1 MGEAAQ
7 TRTLETR
14 LFRDVFNASP
24 IGIAVENLEGQPLF
38 VNPAFCSMLGFSE
51 EELRNKHC
59 VDFSPPE
66 DAEKD
71 WALFQQL
78 KAGSIDHY
86 QLEKRYFRK
95 DGSLVWGRLSISLLN
110 SHPSP
115 LVVAMVEDITD
126 KKRAEEARFRHAAIV
141 ESSDDAIISENLD
154 GVIVSWNG
162 SAQRIYGYTEGE
174 AVGKP
179 ITILVPREL
188 VDEEDKILER
198 VRAGERIEH
207 YETLRVTKEEKGINV
222 SLSVSPIKDS
232 SGRILGLCS
241 ISRDIS
247 DRKRGEEA
255 RRLAEQEFAKANER
269 LQLAM
274 EAGAAGGWD
283 YDLKTG
289 KDVWFGAAHAQL
301 GMKRDETLG
310 SRKEFWDRV
319 HEDDRERVQHALQV
333 AKEKREDFGEDI
345 RVVWRDGTTHWLRS
359 RGRFHY
365 AANGE
370 AERSVGISLDITERK
385 RAEEALSRYAAIV
398 ESSEDAI
405 ASGTLDG
412 IIVSWNTGAQHM
424 YGYTEAEAIGK
435 PITMILPPELR
446 DEEKKILE
454 TVRAG
459 GHISQFETVRVAKTG
474 KRINVSLTISPIKD
488 SSGRMVGVSG
498 IARDITERKLAE
510 EALRASE
517 ERLRLAQQVAHIGSF
532 EWNIQTGVNTWT
544 RELEAMYGLQPGTF
558 TGTQTA
564 FENLVHADDRAGVI
578 KLVDHALKTGQPMEG
593 EWRVVWADGSVHW
606 ITGRWQVFMDASGEP
621 SKMMGVNIDVTERKR
636 AEEALAEMNRT
647 LVAQAASLQA
657 REELL
662 RVFVKNVPAA
672 VAMLDRDMRY
682 LQISDRWCSDNS
694 VEASELLGRSRELSP
709 EMPDRWKEVNRR
721 ALQGET
727 LRAEEDRWESGGST
741 RWARWEVRPW
751 RAADGTVGGIL
762 ILTEDITHRKQMEEA
777 LSDMSRKLIESQEQE
792 RARIGREL
800 HDDINQR
807 LALLKV
813 ELEQLQEKPSEVGIR
828 VQELRNQVT
837 DISNDVQALS
847 HDLHSSKLEY
857 LGVVAGI
864 KSWCKEFAERQ
875 RMEIDFKSDVPTAVP
890 LEIGRSLF
898 RVLQEALHN
907 AVKHSGVKRVE
918 VQLREESGEIHLIT
932 SDSGKGFDV
941 EAALQGKGLGLTSMR
956 ERVRLVNGTISI
968 ESKPMGGTTIHVR
981 VPFGSEQSFQRQAV

>member
-1 MGEAAQ
+1 MREAAQ
-7 TRTLETR
+7 TRTPESQ
-14 LFRDVFNASP
+14 LFHDVFNASP

-38 VNPAFCSMLGFSE
+38 VNPAFCSFLGFSE

-71 WALFQQL
+71 WALFQEL

-115 LVVAMVEDITD
+115 LVIAMVEDITD
-126 KKRAEEARFRHAAIV
+126 KKRAEEARFRH
-141 ESSDDAIISENLD
+141 
-154 GVIVSWNG
+154 
-162 SAQRIYGYTEGE
+162 
-174 AVGKP
+174 
-179 ITILVPREL
+179 
-188 VDEEDKILER
+188 
-198 VRAGERIEH
+198 
-207 YETLRVTKEEKGINV
+207 
-222 SLSVSPIKDS
+222 
-232 SGRILGLCS
+232 
-241 ISRDIS
+241 
-247 DRKRGEEA
+247 
-255 RRLAEQEFAKANER
+255 
-269 LQLAM
+269 
-274 EAGAAGGWD
+274 
-283 YDLKTG
+283 
-289 KDVWFGAAHAQL
+289 
-301 GMKRDETLG
+301 
-310 SRKEFWDRV
+310 
-319 HEDDRERVQHALQV
+319 
-333 AKEKREDFGEDI
+333 
-345 RVVWRDGTTHWLRS
+345 
-359 RGRFHY
+359 
-365 AANGE
+365 
-370 AERSVGISLDITERK
+370 
-385 RAEEALSRYAAIV
+385 AAIV

-424 YGYTEAEAIGK
+424 YGYTEAEAVGK
-435 PITMILPPELR
+435 PITILVPRELR
-446 DEEKKILE
+446 DEENKIRE

-498 IARDITERKLAE
+498 IARDITERK
-510 EALRASE
+510 
-517 ERLRLAQQVAHIGSF
+517 
-532 EWNIQTGVNTWT
+532 
-544 RELEAMYGLQPGTF
+544 
-558 TGTQTA
+558 
-564 FENLVHADDRAGVI
+564 
-578 KLVDHALKTGQPMEG
+578 
-593 EWRVVWADGSVHW
+593 
-606 ITGRWQVFMDASGEP
+606 
-621 SKMMGVNIDVTERKR
+621 R

-682 LQISDRWCSDNS
+682 LQVSDRWCSDNS
-694 VEASELLGRSRELSP
+694 VEASELLGRSRELFP
-709 EMPDRWKEVNRR
+709 KMPDRWKEVNRR

-727 LRAEEDRWESGGST
+727 LRAAEDRWESAGST

-762 ILTEDITHRKQMEEA
+762 ILTEDITRRKQMGET

-807 LALLKV
+807 IAMLSL
-813 ELEQLQEKPSEVGIR
+813 ELEQLQENPSEVQSR
-828 VQELRNQVT
+828 VQELRNQT
-837 DISNDVQALS
+837 TELSNDVQAMS

-857 LGVVAGI
+857 LGVAVGI
-864 KSWCKEFAERQ
+864 KSWCKEFGERQ
-875 RMEIDFKSDVPTAVP
+875 RVEIDFSNDVQSSLPF
-890 LEIGRSLF
+890 EIGLSLF

-907 AVKHSGVKRVE
+907 ATKHSGVKRIE
-918 VQLREESGEIHLIT
+918 VQLREDSGEIHLIIR
-932 SDSGKGFDV
+932 DSGKGFDV

-981 VPFGSEQSFQRQAV
+981 VPFGSERGSQRAAG

>member
-1 MGEAAQ
+1 MGEVAQ
-7 TRTLETR
+7 TRTPDTQ

-95 DGSLVWGRLSISLLN
+95 DGSLVWGRLSISLL
-110 SHPSP
+110 SSRPSP
-115 LVVAMVEDITD
+115 LVIAMVEDITD

-141 ESSDDAIISENLD
+141 ESSDDAIISKNLD

-162 SAQRIYGYTEGE
+162 GAQRIYGYTEGE

-207 YETLRVTKEEKGINV
+207 YETLRVRKDEKGINV
-222 SLSVSPIKDS
+222 SLSVSPITDS

-247 DRKRGEEA
+247 ERKRGEEA

-301 GMKRDETLG
+301 GMTRDETLG
-310 SRKEFWDRV
+310 SPKEFWDRV
-319 HEDDRERVQHALQV
+319 HEDDRERLEHALQV
-333 AKEKREDFGEDI
+333 AKEKREDFGEDV
-345 RVVWRDGTTHWLRS
+345 RVVWRDRTTHWLRS

-370 AERSVGISLDITERK
+370 AERSIGISLDITESK
-385 RAEEALSRYAAIV
+385 RAEEALLRYAAIV

-412 IIVSWNTGAQHM
+412 IIVSWNTGAQHL
-424 YGYTEAEAIGK
+424 YGYTEAEAVGK

-498 IARDITERKLAE
+498 IARDITERK
-510 EALRASE
+510 
-517 ERLRLAQQVAHIGSF
+517 
-532 EWNIQTGVNTWT
+532 
-544 RELEAMYGLQPGTF
+544 
-558 TGTQTA
+558 
-564 FENLVHADDRAGVI
+564 
-578 KLVDHALKTGQPMEG
+578 
-593 EWRVVWADGSVHW
+593 
-606 ITGRWQVFMDASGEP
+606 
-621 SKMMGVNIDVTERKR
+621 R

-682 LQISDRWCSDNS
+682 LQVSDRWCSDNS
-694 VEASELLGRSRELSP
+694 VEASELLGRSRELFP
-709 EMPDRWKEVNRR
+709 KMPDRWKEVNRR
-721 ALQGET
+721 AVQGET
-727 LRAEEDRWESGGST
+727 LRADEDRWESEGST

-751 RAADGTVGGIL
+751 RADDGTVGGIL
-762 ILTEDITHRKQMEEA
+762 ILTEDITRRKQMEEA

-807 LALLKV
+807 LAMLSL
-813 ELEQLQEKPSEVGIR
+813 ELDQLQENPSEVQSR
-828 VQELRNQVT
+828 VQELRNQT
-837 DISNDVQALS
+837 TELSNDVQAMS

-864 KSWCKEFAERQ
+864 KSWCKEFGERQ
-875 RMEIDFKSDVPTAVP
+875 RVEIAFSNDVHSALPF
-890 LEIGRSLF
+890 EIGLSFF

-907 AVKHSGVKRVE
+907 ATKHSGVKRIE
-918 VQLREESGEIHLIT
+918 VQLREDSGEIHLIIR
-932 SDSGKGFDV
+932 DSGKGFDV

-956 ERVRLVNGTISI
+956 ERVRLVNGTFSI
-968 ESKPMGGTTIHVR
+968 ESKPMGGTIIHVR
-981 VPFGSEQSFQRQAV
+981 VPLESKHAKREAV

>member
-1 MGEAAQ
+1 MREAAQ
-7 TRTLETR
+7 TRTPESQ
-14 LFRDVFNASP
+14 LFHDVFNASP

-38 VNPAFCSMLGFSE
+38 VNPAFCSFLGFSE

-71 WALFQQL
+71 WALFQEL

-141 ESSDDAIISENLD
+141 EASDDAIISENLD
-154 GVIVSWNG
+154 GVIVRWNG
-162 SAQRIYGYTEGE
+162 GAQRIYGYTEGE
-174 AVGKP
+174 TVGKP

-255 RRLAEQEFAKANER
+255 RRFAEQEFAKANER

-289 KDVWFGAAHAQL
+289 KDVWFCAAHAQL

-319 HEDDRERVQHALQV
+319 HCDDRDRLEHALQV
-333 AKEKREDFGEDI
+333 AKEKREDFGEDV
-345 RVVWRDGTTHWLRS
+345 RVVWLDGTTHWLRL

-385 RAEEALSRYAAIV
+385 RAEEALLRYAAIV

-412 IIVSWNTGAQHM
+412 IIVSWNTGAQHL
-424 YGYTEAEAIGK
+424 YGYTEAEAVGK

-446 DEEKKILE
+446 NEEKKILE
-454 TVRAG
+454 TGRAG
-459 GHISQFETVRVAKTG
+459 GRIEQFETVRVSKTG
-474 KRINVSLTISPIKD
+474 KRINVSLSVFPIKD
-488 SSGRMVGVSG
+488 SSERIVGISG
-498 IARDITERKLAE
+498 IARDITERKLAQ
-510 EALRASE
+510 EAL
-517 ERLRLAQQVAHIGSF
+517 V
-532 EWNIQTGVNTWT
+532 
-544 RELEAMYGLQPGTF
+544 
-558 TGTQTA
+558 
-564 FENLVHADDRAGVI
+564 
-578 KLVDHALKTGQPMEG
+578 
-593 EWRVVWADGSVHW
+593 
-606 ITGRWQVFMDASGEP
+606 
-621 SKMMGVNIDVTERKR
+621 
-636 AEEALAEMNRT
+636 EMNRT
-647 LVAQAASLQA
+647 LIAQAASLQA

-672 VAMLDRDMRY
+672 VAMLDRDLRY
-682 LQISDRWCSDNS
+682 LQVSDRWCTDYLRGRA
-694 VEASELLGRSRELSP
+694 EILGRSHYEIFPDMP
-709 EMPDRWKEVNRR
+709 ERWKEIHRR

-727 LRAEEDRWESGGST
+727 LRADEDRWDGQDGT
-741 RWARWEVRPW
+741 HWARWEVRPW
-751 RAADGTVGGIL
+751 KTPEGAVGGVL
-762 ILTEDITHRKQMEEA
+762 ILAEDITRRKQMEE
-777 LSDMSRKLIESQEQE
+777 
-792 RARIGREL
+792 G
-800 HDDINQR
+800 
-807 LALLKV
+807 
-813 ELEQLQEKPSEVGIR
+813 
-828 VQELRNQVT
+828 
-837 DISNDVQALS
+837 
-847 HDLHSSKLEY
+847 
-857 LGVVAGI
+857 
-864 KSWCKEFAERQ
+864 
-875 RMEIDFKSDVPTAVP
+875 
-890 LEIGRSLF
+890 
-898 RVLQEALHN
+898 
-907 AVKHSGVKRVE
+907 
-918 VQLREESGEIHLIT
+918 LREGEDKLRLLLDSTAEAIYGIDLEHRCTFCNPACLRTLGYEQVDEVLGKNMHNLIHHTRADGTLLPV
-932 SDSGKGFDV
+932 D
-941 EAALQGKGLGLTSMR
+941 EC
-956 ERVRLVNGTISI
+956 RVR
-968 ESKPMGGTTIHVR
+968 R
-981 VPFGSEQSFQRQAV
+981 VARTGEGVHTEDEVL

>member
-1 MGEAAQ
+1 MGKVAQ
-7 TRTLETR
+7 TRTPDTQ

-38 VNPAFCSMLGFSE
+38 MNAAFCSMLGFSE

-66 DAEKD
+66 DAEED

-110 SHPSP
+110 SRPSP
-115 LVVAMVEDITD
+115 LVIAIVEDITD

-141 ESSDDAIISENLD
+141 ESSDDAIISKNLD

-162 SAQRIYGYTEGE
+162 GAQRIYGYTEGE

-198 VRAGERIEH
+198 VRAGESIEH
-207 YETLRVTKEEKGINV
+207 YETLRVTKEEKGINI

-289 KDVWFGAAHAQL
+289 RDVWFGAAHAQL
-301 GMKRDETLG
+301 GMTRDETLG
-310 SRKEFWDRV
+310 SPKEFWDRV
-319 HEDDRERVQHALQV
+319 HGDDRERLEHALQV
-333 AKEKREDFGEDI
+333 AKEKREDFGEDV
-345 RVVWRDGTTHWLRS
+345 RVVCRDGTTHWLRL

-370 AERSVGISLDITERK
+370 ADRSVGISLDITEHK
-385 RAEEALSRYAAIV
+385 RAEEALLRYAAIV

-412 IIVSWNTGAQHM
+412 IIVSWNTGAQHL
-424 YGYTEAEAIGK
+424 YGYTEAEAVGK
-435 PITMILPPELR
+435 PITILVPPELS
-446 DEEKKILE
+446 EEENKILE

-459 GHISQFETVRVAKTG
+459 DHISQFETVRVAKTG
-474 KRINVSLTISPIKD
+474 KRINVSLTISPIRD

-498 IARDITERKLAE
+498 IARDI
-510 EALRASE
+510 
-517 ERLRLAQQVAHIGSF
+517 
-532 EWNIQTGVNTWT
+532 
-544 RELEAMYGLQPGTF
+544 
-558 TGTQTA
+558 
-564 FENLVHADDRAGVI
+564 
-578 KLVDHALKTGQPMEG
+578 
-593 EWRVVWADGSVHW
+593 
-606 ITGRWQVFMDASGEP
+606 
-621 SKMMGVNIDVTERKR
+621 TERKR

-672 VAMLDRDMRY
+672 VAMLDREMRY
-682 LQISDRWCSDNS
+682 LQVSDRWCSDNS

-727 LRAEEDRWESGGST
+727 LRADEDRWESGGST

-762 ILTEDITHRKQMEEA
+762 ILTEDITRRKQMEEA

-807 LALLKV
+807 LAMLSL
-813 ELEQLQEKPSEVGIR
+813 ELEQLQENPSEVQSR
-828 VQELRNQVT
+828 VQELRNQT
-837 DISNDVQALS
+837 TELSNDVQAMS

-864 KSWCKEFAERQ
+864 KSWCKEFGERQ
-875 RMEIDFKSDVPTAVP
+875 RVEIDFSNHVHSALPI
-890 LEIGRSLF
+890 EIGRSLF

-907 AVKHSGVKRVE
+907 ATKHSGMKRIE
-918 VQLREESGEIHLIT
+918 VQLREDSGEIHLIIR
-932 SDSGKGFDV
+932 DSGKGFDV

-956 ERVRLVNGTISI
+956 ERVRLVNGTLFI

-981 VPFGSEQSFQRQAV
+981 VPLESKHAAKREAD